1 MMRFGIVPKLWA
13 ASVLMVA
20 LPLVVLQQGLLQY
33 FTGVMKQESS
43 DHMRLIANNKMAQ
56 IDSLID
62 VQIENTHLLAQMP
75 LTKNAL
81 QEIGRLFRKGT
92 TNPEYRKARRR
103 YLDVTGSI
111 ADFET
116 FYDFFLIS
124 PAGEVLMTAQEESD
138 LGANLLTGPLRTTPL
153 TKVVVDV
160 RKTLTS
166 QFSEYAWYAPSSAP
180 AAFIASP
187 VMEGNHLLGILAIQI
202 SSSSVNQLTK
212 DYSGLGETGEIVI
225 AKRQGDDALLVAP
238 IRSSNEPPLSKTFV
252 RSEIEVPIH
261 LALDGETGVG
271 ISKDYR
277 GVEVLAAWGYLPI
290 TNWGVAVKMDTAEVF
305 KPIERMRLWS
315 FAILAALLALAGAVG
330 LWIGRSITRPV
341 QALTLAAKDMAEGN
355 LDRRVD
361 EAGSDEISALASSF
375 NTMAGNLERTQNML
389 LAERQGLEET
399 VKQRTAEIEAM
410 NVHLLQEMVEHKE
423 TKAKVEEVNV
433 HLLQEVAE
441 HKAARA
447 ELILADTVYQSSAQ
461 GIVVSDPKNKI
472 ISVNPAFTRITGF
485 SATEVRGLKPGF
497 NSAGYHDAEFYRRMW
512 QAINEEGCW
521 SGEIWDR
528 RKDGEAFP
536 QWLTISV
543 VRDEQGGVSRHIG
556 VFSDM
561 TEQKRAQEQIH
572 YQANYDELTKLPNRR
587 LFQDRLQQEILKAQR
602 ERGQVALLFIDL
614 DNFKEIN
621 DSLGHEHGDQLL
633 RETALR
639 LRECVRETDTV
650 ARLGGDEF
658 TIILPMVKT
667 SSEVELVAQ
676 KIIQSLTLPFSLGQ
690 TLGYVSA
697 SIGITIYP
705 QDGDS
710 STALLKNADQAMYEA
725 KHLGKNRF
733 SYFTRAMQQT
743 SQLRMLLANEMRE
756 ALQLK
761 QFEMYFQPI
770 HELAKGKVVKAEAL
784 IRWHHPERGFVSP
797 AAFIPLAEEV
807 GLITEIGE
815 FAFASSVHALQKWA
829 KQLGVPVTISVN
841 LSPRQVAGKIDFEGW
856 IEQLRNAGIDTKS
869 ITLEITEGSL
879 LDESLEVQSKLRRLR
894 DAGFRIAIDDFGTG
908 YSSLSYLK
916 KFDVDFLKIDQS
928 FVRDLADDAND
939 RALVEAI
946 IVMAHKLGIKVI
958 AEGCETQEQL
968 EVLQQAGCDM
978 VQGYYYAK
986 PMPSAE
992 FIRYV
997 ENAGR

>member
-1 MMRFGIVPKLWA
+1 MRFGIVAKLWL
-13 ASVLMVA
+13 ASLLMVA
-20 LPLVVLQQGLLQY
+20 LPLVILQQGLLQY

-56 IDSLID
+56 IESLFG
-62 VQIENTHLLAQMP
+62 VQIKNTHLLAQMP
-75 LTKNAL
+75 STKNAL
-81 QEIGRLFRKGT
+81 QEIGRLYLTGT
-92 TNPEYRKARRR
+92 NNSQYRAARRR
-103 YLDVTGSI
+103 YLDMIGNIS
-111 ADFET
+111 DFET

-124 PAGEVLMTAQEESD
+124 TAGEVLMTAKEESD
-138 LGANLLTGPLRTTPL
+138 LGADLMSGPLRDSPL
-153 TKVVVDV
+153 GKVVVDV
-160 RKTLTS
+160 KKTLNT
-166 QFSEYAWYAPSSAP
+166 QFSEYDWYEPSGAP
-180 AAFIASP
+180 AAFIATP
-187 VMEGNHLLGILAIQI
+187 VMDGNHLLGILAIQI
-202 SSSSVNQLTK
+202 SAGSVNRLTQ

-225 AKRQGDDALLVAP
+225 AKRNGDDALLIAP
-238 IRSSNEPPLSKTFV
+238 LRSSNEPPLKKVLV
-252 RSEIEVPIH
+252 RSAIEVPIH
-261 LALDGETGVG
+261 FALDGGMGSG

-290 TNWGVAVKMDTAEVF
+290 TNWGVAVKIDTAEVF

-315 FAILAALLALAGAVG
+315 FAILAALLALVAVVG

-341 QALTLAAKDMAEGN
+341 QALTLAAKDMAGGD
-355 LDRRVD
+355 LQRRV
-361 EAGSDEISALASSF
+361 EVAGRDEISDLASSF
-375 NTMAGNLERTQNML
+375 NTMAGNLEHAQSML

-410 NVHLLQEMVEHKE
+410 NVHLLQEVMEHKE

-433 HLLQEVAE
+433 HLLQEIAE

-472 ISVNPAFTRITGF
+472 ISVNPAYTQITGF
-485 SATEVRGLKPGF
+485 GGDEVIGRKPGF
-497 NSAGYHDAEFYRRMW
+497 NSAGYHDAEFYRQMW
-512 QAINEEGCW
+512 QAIEQEGLW

-528 RKDGEAFP
+528 RKGGEAFP
-536 QWLTISV
+536 QWLTISS
-543 VRDEQGGVSRHIG
+543 VRDENGDVSRYIG

-572 YQANYDELTKLPNRR
+572 YQANYDELTRLPNRR
-587 LFQDRLQQEILKAQR
+587 LFHDRLQQEILKAQR
-602 ERGQVALLFIDL
+602 DDAQVAVLFIDL

-621 DSLGHEHGDQLL
+621 DSLGHEQGDQLL
-633 RETALR
+633 RETAQR

-658 TIILPMVKT
+658 TVILPLVKT
-667 SSEVELVAQ
+667 NSDVELIAQ
-676 KIIQSLTLPFSLGQ
+676 KIIQSLMLPFNLGQ
-690 TLGYVSA
+690 SVGYVSA
-697 SIGITIYP
+697 SIGITVYP
-705 QDGDS
+705 LDGES
-710 STALLKNADQAMYEA
+710 SAVLLKNADQAMYEA

-743 SQLRMLLANEMRE
+743 AHLRMLLANEMRE
-756 ALQLK
+756 ALQQQ

-770 HELAKGKVVKAEAL
+770 HDLSSGRVVKAEAL

-797 AAFIPLAEEV
+797 ASFIPLAEEV
-807 GLITEIGE
+807 GLITDIGE
-815 FAFASSVHALQKWA
+815 FAFASSANELHKWM
-829 KQLGVPVTISVN
+829 KQLKVPLTISVN
-841 LSPRQVAGKIDFEGW
+841 LSPRQIVAKTDFNGW
-856 IEQLRNAGIDTKS
+856 VEQLRVAGISTQS

-879 LDESLEVQSKLRRLR
+879 LDESLEVQHKLRSLR
-894 DAGFRIAIDDFGTG
+894 EAGFHIAIDDFGTG

-916 KFDVDFLKIDQS
+916 KFDVDFLKVDQS
-928 FVRDLADDAND
+928 FVRDLAVDAND

-986 PMPSAE
+986 PIPSAE

-997 ENAGR
+997 ESYSR